1 VVGACAS
8 TPFYLGISA
17 WTMRKGGSDL
27 AVLEGTSDT
36 LACMCAV
43 LFDFVAGLLAET
55 IGWSGVLVCWTV
67 ASMVAASSLMSF
79 MHE

>member
-1 VVGACAS
+1 
-8 TPFYLGISA
+8 
-17 WTMRKGGSDL
+17 
-27 AVLEGTSDT
+27 
-36 LACMCAV
+36 MCAV

-67 ASMVAASSLMSF
+67 ASMVAASPLMSF